1 MLADCK
7 HCQNGL
13 IFDYET
19 EAGEMFM
26 RCTNFPHC
34 HTFKKLAFPS
44 GPADAAPAKP
54 EPAPPE

>member
-13 IFDYET
+13 IFEYET

-26 RCTNFPHC
+26 RCTNFPH
-34 HTFKKLAFPS
+34 
-44 GPADAAPAKP
+44 
-54 EPAPPE
+54 